1 MKAAIR
7 DRFVLGHIVP
17 SDADDGGAPLLAS
30 LGHTPCSS
38 HDCRDRLLDRKVL
51 SLTPAHSGS

>member
-17 SDADDGGAPLLAS
+17 SDAEDGGAPLLAS
-30 LGHTPCSS
+30 LGHTSCSS
-38 HDCRDRLLDRKVL
+38 
-51 SLTPAHSGS
+51 LTTAAIVFWIGRF